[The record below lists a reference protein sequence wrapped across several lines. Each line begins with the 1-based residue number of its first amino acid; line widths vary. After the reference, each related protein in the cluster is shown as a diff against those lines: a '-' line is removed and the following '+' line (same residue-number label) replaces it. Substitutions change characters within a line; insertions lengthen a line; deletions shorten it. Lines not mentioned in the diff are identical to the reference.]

1 MENDSLLYG
10 LENSLKFFSSQ
21 NCWQGGHIL
30 IPLKPQEQGRNRETP
45 IGREKDGSERQAMK
59 SCSGTLGVANLK
71 NTKTNSQ
78 IPQT

>member
-1 MENDSLLYG
+1 MQKL
-10 LENSLKFFSSQ
+10 
-21 NCWQGGHIL
+21 
-30 IPLKPQEQGRNRETP
+30 PLKPQEQGRNRETP

-59 SCSGTLGVANLK
+59 SCSGTPGVANLK